1 MRTARSVS
9 ADPVRE
15 WSGVLDRL
23 EADIALAV
31 SGGEPGSW
39 SPPAGS
45 GPLPEELAD
54 RARRILDAQ
63 LESMAML
70 GKVRNDALAHLDAL
84 SAVPDSQNSVR
95 PLFLDVQ
102 G

>member
-1 MRTARSVS
+1 MS
-9 ADPVRE
+9 ADSVQE
-15 WSGVLDRL
+15 WSRILDRL
-23 EADIALAV
+23 ETDLAQAV

-39 SPPAGS
+39 SPPAVA
-45 GPLPEELAD
+45 GPLPEELVEK
-54 RARRILDAQ
+54 ARRILDAQ

-84 SAVPDSQNSVR
+84 SAVPVSQNSVR

>member
-1 MRTARSVS
+1 MS
-9 ADPVRE
+9 ADHVQE
-15 WSGVLDRL
+15 WSGILDRL
-23 EADIALAV
+23 ELNIAMAV
-31 SGGEPGSW
+31 SGGEPEPW
-39 SPPAGS
+39 SPPAEA

-54 RARRILDAQ
+54 RAHRILDAQ

-70 GKVRNDALAHLDAL
+70 EKARNGARAHLDAL
-84 SAVPDSQNSVR
+84 STVPDGQGSVR

>member
-1 MRTARSVS
+1 MS
-9 ADPVRE
+9 ADPVHE
-15 WSGVLDRL
+15 WSDLLDRL
-23 EADIALAV
+23 ERDIAVAV
-31 SGGEPGSW
+31 SGDEPEPW
-39 SPPAGS
+39 SPPAEA

-70 GKVRNDALAHLDAL
+70 GKARNGARAHLDAL
-84 SAVPDSQNSVR
+84 STVPDGQGPAR

>member
-1 MRTARSVS
+1 MS
-9 ADPVRE
+9 ADPVQE
-15 WSGVLDRL
+15 WSEVLDRL

-31 SGGEPGSW
+31 SGGEPVAW
-39 SPPAGS
+39 DPPAKA
-45 GPLPEELAD
+45 GPLPVELAD
-54 RARRILDAQ
+54 RARQVLDAQ
-63 LESMAML
+63 QESMAML

-84 SAVPDSQNSVR
+84 STVPESRSSVR

>member
-1 MRTARSVS
+1 MS
-9 ADPVRE
+9 ADPVQE
-15 WSGVLDRL
+15 WSRILDLL
-23 EADIALAV
+23 EKDLALAV
-31 SGGEPGSW
+31 SGDESEPW
-39 SPPAGS
+39 SPPART

-70 GKVRNDALAHLDAL
+70 EKARNGARAHLDAL
-84 SAVPDSQNSVR
+84 STVPDGQGSVR

>member
-1 MRTARSVS
+1 VS
-9 ADPVRE
+9 ADRVQE
-15 WSGVLDRL
+15 WSGILDRL

-31 SGGEPGSW
+31 SGGEPEPW
-39 SPPAGS
+39 NPPAEAET
-45 GPLPEELAD
+45 GPLPEELAE

-63 LESMAML
+63 LESMDML

-84 SAVPDSQNSVR
+84 SAVPDSQSSAR

>member
-1 MRTARSVS
+1 MARSVS
-9 ADPVRE
+9 ADPVQE
-15 WSGVLDRL
+15 WSRILDRL
-23 EADIALAV
+23 ETDLALAV
-31 SGGEPGSW
+31 SGGEPGAW
-39 SPPAGS
+39 KPPTAAET

-63 LESMAML
+63 LESTAML
-70 GKVRNDALAHLDAL
+70 GNARNGARAHLDAL
-84 SAVPDSQNSVR
+84 STVPDGQGPAR

>member
-1 MRTARSVS
+1 MS
-9 ADPVRE
+9 ADPVQA
-15 WSGVLDRL
+15 WSGILDRL

-31 SGGEPGSW
+31 SGGEPEAW
-39 SPPAGS
+39 NPPAADEA

-54 RARRILDAQ
+54 TARRILDAQ

-84 SAVPDSQNSVR
+84 STVPDSQSSAR

>member
-1 MRTARSVS
+1 MS
-9 ADPVRE
+9 ADSVQE
-15 WSGVLDRL
+15 WSEILDRL
-23 EADIALAV
+23 EADIAEAFA
-31 SGGEPGSW
+31 SGEPAPW
-39 SPPAGS
+39 NPPHEAA
-45 GPLPEELAD
+45 PLPVELAD

-84 SAVPDSQNSVR
+84 STVPDTQSTAR

>member
-1 MRTARSVS
+1 MSV
-9 ADPVRE
+9 DPVE
-15 WSGVLDRL
+15 QWSGVLDRF

-31 SGGEPGSW
+31 SGGEPVPW
-39 SPPAGS
+39 NPPVEAEA

-84 SAVPDSQNSVR
+84 SAVPDSQSSAG